1 MGKNLYKVSSSNG
14 FTMLEVLVVVVIIGI
29 LSAIAGPSWLSF
41 IDNRRLDLAQDRVYF
56 ALRQA
61 QSQAQKHKETWQASF
76 REQNGIVQW
85 AVHHVSL
92 NPANINWNTLDP
104 NIRLDK
110 ETTLQ
115 LLKSQGIRQIQFDYR
130 GSVKKPPL
138 GRLTLSSKYAGK
150 NKRCVFIS
158 TILGAMRRA
167 KEQEKPN
174 KKGDFCY

>member
-1 MGKNLYKVSSSNG
+1 MGTNLHKASSSSG
-14 FTMLEVLVVVVIIGI
+14 FTVLEVLIVVVIIGI

-41 IDNRRLDLAQDRVYF
+41 INNRRLNVAQDRVYL

-61 QSQAQKHKETWQASF
+61 QSQAQKQKLTWQASF
-76 REQNGIVQW
+76 REQNDIVQW
-85 AVHHVSL
+85 AVHPASV
-92 NPANINWNTLDP
+92 NPANINWNSLDH

-130 GSVKKPPL
+130 GSVRKPPL
-138 GRLTLSSKYAGK
+138 GRITLSSKYGGK
-150 NKRCVFIS
+150 TKRCVFVS

-167 KEQEKPN
+167 KEREKPN